1 MPYRT
6 HWHARGI
13 LWEFYGDVT
22 AQEIEDANQE
32 FYADARS
39 ERSTYQIIDVRQ
51 VSSLTWSDRDI
62 KVTAAYD
69 LGAESTIKK
78 VKVAFVAVDDDIMAK
93 LEKYADISRR
103 LNSSW
108 QFKGFDTIERA
119 SVWAM
124 A

>member
-13 LWEFYGDVT
+13 LWEFYGEVT
-22 AQEIEDANQE
+22 AQEIEDANKE

-39 ERSTYQIIDVRQ
+39 ERTTYQIVDVRQ
-51 VSSLTWSDRDI
+51 VSSLVWSDRDI
-62 KVTAAYD
+62 KVMAAYD
-69 LGAESTIKK
+69 LGAESTIKG
-78 VKVAFVAVDDDIMAK
+78 VKVAFVGGDDDIMAK
-93 LEKYADISRR
+93 LEQYADLSRR
-103 LNSSW
+103 MNSSW
-108 QFKGFDTIERA
+108 KFKGFHTIERA